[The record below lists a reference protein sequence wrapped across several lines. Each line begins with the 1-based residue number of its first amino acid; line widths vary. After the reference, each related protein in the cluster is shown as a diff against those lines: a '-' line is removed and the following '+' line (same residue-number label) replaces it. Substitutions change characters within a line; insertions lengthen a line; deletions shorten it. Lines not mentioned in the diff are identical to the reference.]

1 MKLMKL
7 KDEAPKH
14 IGKFWSRHQRK
25 FLNYNEWI
33 AEERRMECLERK
45 IK

>member
-7 KDEAPKH
+7 KDEKLKH